1 MRVLLQRVTT
11 ATVTIEG
18 QIVSQISNGLVVMLG
33 VSKNDAEED
42 TKYVVD
48 RTVNMRLFPNQD
60 GRFDLSAIN
69 VQAELLVISQFTL
82 YANTRKGR
90 RPDFT
95 SAAPPDAAEFMYE
108 KAVKMFK
115 ETGLTTKTGMFR
127 KHMLVSI
134 QNDGPVT
141 ITIDSADRL
150 SPRRK

>member
-1 MRVLLQRVTT
+1 
-11 ATVTIEG
+11 
-18 QIVSQISNGLVVMLG
+18 MLG
-33 VSKNDAEED
+33 VSKNDTEED

-95 SAAPPDAAEFMYE
+95 SAAPPEAAEFMYE